1 MRPLQ
6 LNEEEKGALD
16 AMDDRHTAA
25 KAAMRDF
32 FDEYIKIQE
41 EIADEA
47 HELQIGVIQKYGLD
61 PELDYKVEKE
71 TGIMSEY
78 TEEQQKEDGVWEMN
92 RKSEM
97 STEEGTL
104 DWGEIDKFL
113 KDDKGN
119 NKLN

>member
-25 KAAMRDF
+25 KATMRDF

-61 PELDYKVEKE
+61 QELDYKVEKE

-113 KDDKGN
+113 KDDKGK

>member
-16 AMDDRHTAA
+16 AVDDRHNSA
-25 KAAMRDF
+25 KQAMRDF
-32 FDEYIKIQE
+32 FDAYIKIQE
-41 EIADEA
+41 EIEDES
-47 HELQIGVIQKYGLD
+47 HEIQAGVIQKYGLD

-97 STEEGTL
+97 STEEGML

>member
-1 MRPLQ
+1 MNPVQ
-6 LNEEEKGALD
+6 LNKAERGVLDALD
-16 AMDDRHTAA
+16 DRRISS
-25 KAAMRDF
+25 KQAMRDF
-32 FDEYIKIQE
+32 FETYIKIQE
-41 EIADEA
+41 EIEDEA
-47 HELQIGVIQKYGLD
+47 HEIQAGVIQKYGLD
-61 PELDYKVEKE
+61 PALDYKVEKE

-97 STEEGTL
+97 STEEGML

-113 KDDKGN
+113 KDDKGH

>member
-41 EIADEA
+41 DIADEA
-47 HELQIGVIQKYGLD
+47 HEIQADVIQRYGLD
-61 PELDYKVEKE
+61 PTLDYKVEKE
-71 TGIMSEY
+71 TGVMSEY

-92 RKSEM
+92 VRSEM
-97 STEEGTL
+97 STKEEAL
-104 DWGEIDKFL
+104 NWGEINNFL
-113 KDDKGN
+113 KDNKRK